1 MVLNNSEHKYRAQKN
16 ISNIFLT
23 GLCGSGK
30 TVIGRHLARRMGFG
44 YLDLDQWIEKT
55 AGIPVW
61 KIFSEKG
68 ERWFRDQETEAVHE
82 IKKITGHV
90 ISLGG
95 GTLQNDEN
103 WDVISGLG
111 VTVWINT
118 PPRLIASRFAKND
131 DELRKRPLLAE
142 MVSENLGAEKEQAL
156 QKKLEDQLSER
167 MAGFSQAH
175 MVFSDGFVAPDDAAL
190 RIRQILGS
198 REFQKS
204 LKKSFKQKDF
214 SKNKEDIKASEGG

>member
-1 MVLNNSEHKYRAQKN
+1 M
-16 ISNIFLT
+16 
-23 GLCGSGK
+23 
-30 TVIGRHLARRMGFG
+30 
-44 YLDLDQWIEKT
+44 
-55 AGIPVW
+55 
-61 KIFSEKG
+61 
-68 ERWFRDQETEAVHE
+68 
-82 IKKITGHV
+82 
-90 ISLGG
+90 
-95 GTLQNDEN
+95 
-103 WDVISGLG
+103 
-111 VTVWINT
+111 
-118 PPRLIASRFAKND
+118 
-131 DELRKRPLLAE
+131 AE